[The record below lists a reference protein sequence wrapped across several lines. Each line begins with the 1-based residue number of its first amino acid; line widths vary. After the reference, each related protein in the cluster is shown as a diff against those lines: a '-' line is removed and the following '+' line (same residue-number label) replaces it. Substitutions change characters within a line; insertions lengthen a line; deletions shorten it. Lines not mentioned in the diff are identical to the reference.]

1 MNRLR
6 VRLRGKQIY
15 DIELNEGQTYV
26 AGRRDDCEIVLSSEK
41 GISREHFK
49 LFFNEGSWNVE
60 MISRYGEINFDG
72 NQVQQLILS
81 SGNQFSISSF
91 DFEFYEPVEA
101 SSPAPVADSFGDS
114 ANLPAVTNGNK
125 SVEFQGSDEK
135 TLIGIAPPVVAFIKV
150 LDAQG
155 EAQETIQLDSGYTW
169 LAGRDPTCQI
179 QIRDQSVSRRQ
190 FEVRR
195 MGDNYAIIDLGSV
208 NGTLLNGMPISSA
221 EPTPLKSGDVINV
234 LTNNLSFEL
243 YDAHFKNRLELVQLN
258 PSYAVMNASGDAT
271 PMLYQA
277 PAQNGVAAYQPPVG
291 VDPLL
296 PPQDTEFSNSKSG
309 KFDFKK
315 NRPKVI
321 IGAVVL
327 LLFVYLV
334 MDDSDKPNTKAKT
347 PTYAPGSPQEA
358 FMKLQP
364 EQQAL
369 VRQRYKD
376 AKNLYMQGKYQL
388 AQDEIVK
395 IQSVVPDYEDIK
407 EIERLSK
414 EAIFIQEQQRRQEQI
429 EKEKAE
435 WEEKIQKQASICQK
449 KINPSITMSDLDD
462 CLSSVIE
469 FNPDHPRIVDL
480 KNQVD
485 AILAQREMKAAE
497 KAAYLS
503 EVAKLKAIYDKA
515 QAVQKKGKPIDAIA
529 AYKKVVESKLPD
541 PKGLRAESQRTIA
554 SIREMM
560 NSKTATFQAEAEKYY
575 QAQNLKGAILALRKA
590 RALDPDNTEITDKID
605 SYTTELKKNMMVI
618 YQEGIL
624 EESFGNVEGGES
636 KSGAKDKWKKILEL
650 DIPDGEYY
658 KKAFIKM
665 KKYGDL

>member
-6 VRLRGKQIY
+6 VRQRGKQIY
-15 DIELNEGQTYV
+15 DIELNESQTYI
-26 AGRRDDCEIVLSSEK
+26 AGRRDDCEIVLASEK
-41 GISREHFK
+41 GVSRDHFK
-49 LFFNEGSWNVE
+49 VFFNEGSWNVE

-72 NQVQQLILS
+72 NQLQQLTLAA
-81 SGNQFSISSF
+81 GNQFSIASF
-91 DFEFYEPVEA
+91 DFEFYESVEEVDP
-101 SSPAPVADSFGDS
+101 SPAGESFGELS
-114 ANLPAVTNGNK
+114 NLPAIGNEKK
-125 SVEFQGSDEK
+125 SIEFQGSDEK
-135 TLIGIAPPVVAFIKV
+135 TLIGIAPPVIAFIKI
-150 LDAQG
+150 LDSQG
-155 EAQETIQLDSGYTW
+155 EAQETVQLEHGDTW
-169 LAGRDPTCQI
+169 LAGRDPSCQI

-190 FEVRR
+190 FEIRR
-195 MGDNYAIIDLGSV
+195 IGEGYGVIDLGSV
-208 NGTLLNGMPISSA
+208 NGTLINGTPLSSK
-221 EPTPLKSGDVINV
+221 ELTPLKSGDVINV
-234 LTNNLSFEL
+234 LSNNLSFEL
-243 YDAHFKNRLELVQLN
+243 YDAHFKNRLELVQMN
-258 PSYAVMNASGDAT
+258 PHLMMSQNSGDSVPA
-271 PMLYQA
+271 MYQ
-277 PAQNGVAAYQPPVG
+277 PPLQNELAAYQPPVG

-296 PPQDTEFSNSKSG
+296 PPQDPEFSGARSG
-309 KFDFKK
+309 KFDFQK

-321 IGAVVL
+321 AGAAIFL
-327 LLFVYLV
+327 LLVYLV
-334 MDDSDKPNTKAKT
+334 MGDSDKPTNVTKT
-347 PTYAPGSPQEA
+347 PTHAPGSPQEA
-358 FMKLQP
+358 FMKLEP

-388 AQDEIVK
+388 AQDEVVK

-414 EAIFIQEQQRRQEQI
+414 EAIFIQEQQRRQEQV

-435 WEEKIQKQASICQK
+435 WEEKIQKQTSICQE
-449 KINPSITMSDLDD
+449 KINPSINMSDLDD

-480 KNQVD
+480 RNQVE
-485 AILAQREMKAAE
+485 AILTQRETKAAE
-497 KAAYLS
+497 KAAYLA
-503 EVAKLKAIYDKA
+503 EVAKLKVIYDKA
-515 QAVQKKGKPIDAIA
+515 QEVQKKGKPIEAIS

-541 PKGLRAESQRTIA
+541 PKGLKSESQRTIA

-560 NSKTATFQAEAEKYY
+560 NSKTASFQEEADKYY

-605 SYTTELKKNMMVI
+605 SYTTELRKNMMVI

-636 KSGAKDKWKKILEL
+636 KSGAKEKWKKILEM

-665 KKYGDL
+665 KKYGAL